1 MENLQINE
9 NKTIKNIMKGTGIA
23 LITTVL
29 LLLIFSIILTY
40 TNIDEKVIN
49 PVIMIVTAISIL
61 LGSSLGNIKI
71 KKNGL
76 INGGTIG
83 AIVLMLLYTYFV
95 NKYLGMDYSYMYIG
109 GIGLIL
115 SLVGQIGDFSASSIK
130 RYVDIKDYSNLIPGH
145 GGMLDRID
153 SLIFLAPFAY
163 ALFTIL

>member
-1 MENLQINE
+1 MENLPINE
-9 NKTIKNIMKGTGIA
+9 HKTIKNIMKGTGIA

-83 AIVLMLLYTYFV
+83 AIYIVTI
-95 NKYLGMDYSYMYIG
+95 YLISSILNWKFSLNIQSIFMIIIAIVFGILG
-109 GIGLIL
+109 GILG
-115 SLVGQIGDFSASSIK
+115 VNRK
-130 RYVDIKDYSNLIPGH
+130 
-145 GGMLDRID
+145 
-153 SLIFLAPFAY
+153 
-163 ALFTIL
+163 